1 MPTLLDSALVE
12 DTLSSLPGWSGDATR
27 LWREVHLTPDV
38 DTELRR
44 QVTVDAGAMGHAVA
58 MEPCDGGTRFVL
70 RTDEVGGVSELDV
83 ALAAHISDLAH
94 RLSSQEPG
102 VHAVRHGDPVV
113 IVRPG
118 ESATGEAGADEGDDE
133 APTIGVPSVT
143 GGTAPRVPLPSD
155 HAGAPEPGPSPE
167 QRG

>member
-1 MPTLLDSALVE
+1 MPTLLDTALVE

-27 LWREVHLTPDV
+27 LWREVHLPPEQDA
-38 DTELRR
+38 ELRR
-44 QVTVDAGAMGHAVA
+44 QVTVDAGAMGHSVG
-58 MEPCDGGTRFVL
+58 MEPCDGGTRYVL

-83 ALAAHISDLAH
+83 AMASHISDLAH
-94 RLSSQEPG
+94 RMSGREPG
-102 VHAVRHGDPVV
+102 VDAVRKGDPVV
-113 IVRPG
+113 VFRSG
-118 ESATGEAGADEGDDE
+118 ESADGDTGEEE

-143 GGTAPRVPLPSD
+143 GGTTPRVPLPSD